1 MDSDDFSLISHAVPP
16 PYSPT
21 RSATR
26 SPLKNSPMRNCSP
39 VRPKTNP
46 ATPRASL
53 SPTRNPES
61 SQRQYAD
68 LKARLSSLSSD
79 YSHLEDELTAK
90 SLAVKELTQ
99 KLMSAEQLI
108 RTLQTE
114 THKTHELHQRE
125 ITSYKELMDELR
137 RRNNFMVRKLE
148 QEIHR
153 AQAASEEMDSKYA
166 KLLTSYKALQSDM
179 ELELN
184 SKALLI
190 DQIEYLTKERDF
202 LLENSADNASVSD
215 DSIVRYPYRD
225 QNPDSSGTESDGSV
239 HGTHLLSAFVDEYS
253 HNSEDDASAPVN
265 TSALLKPMGVSS
277 PLKHEYDSENS
288 MEVAHAFQ
296 FPPAEEP
303 MHHSSSPPLP
313 DPELKF
319 SKRQSLP
326 AKFKPSTPSEDE
338 FVLSPLKLTSNV
350 NLTFLDNSLPTPQ
363 LSATT
368 QKRYSSSK
376 PHHNRYNSHDFFPIK
391 VEFEPSEAQM
401 RSTSSPDKDVLSRLA
416 RVEEDGAG
424 DDRDQAFMK
433 LNGFDD
439 HYSKRDS
446 FITSSSKRSS
456 LITDFN
462 VLSSDFTK
470 QEIMTLKFELQ
481 SLKLH
486 NEKLLSYIGFELQK
500 QKKNIKKLSS
510 KQNLQAQNI
519 EYSDAKLI
527 EKLRNMLIHKK
538 RILRSVS
545 INPILSTKYN
555 QTRNS
560 SIFLPGAGLGISRS
574 GGHDDDEEF
583 VFNSEFINSLDPN
596 DCDDY
601 GFLTHESKYDLRVLS
616 RRNQKYLSEQQQRVP
631 KKFRSQTFRPSV
643 DMGEYDHAFADIDE
657 VLLDEMDEEDEDVE
671 LWDTVSNQSSSSCDI
686 DYTKLNTFNQM
697 RYLIMG
703 KDHFR
708 KTKRADESLV
718 DENLKYKFLTI
729 VLGIVIVGFRLTAQ
743 PQVTLAHN

>member
-1 MDSDDFSLISHAVPP
+1 M
-16 PYSPT
+16 
-21 RSATR
+21 
-26 SPLKNSPMRNCSP
+26 
-39 VRPKTNP
+39 
-46 ATPRASL
+46 
-53 SPTRNPES
+53 
-61 SQRQYAD
+61 
-68 LKARLSSLSSD
+68 ARLSSLSSD
-79 YSHLEDELTAK
+79 YSHLEEELTTKTATI
-90 SLAVKELTQ
+90 KELSQ
-99 KLMSAEQLI
+99 KVLASELLI
-108 RTLQTE
+108 RTLQADAV
-114 THKTHELHQRE
+114 KSHELHHRE
-125 ITSYKELMDELR
+125 IASYKELMEEMR
-137 RRNNFMVRKLE
+137 RRNNILARKLE
-148 QEIHR
+148 HQVHR
-153 AQAASEEMDSKYA
+153 SHAESEEVDEKYA
-166 KLLTSYKALQSDM
+166 KLLTSYKALQSNL
-179 ELELN
+179 ELEQN

-202 LLENSADNASVSD
+202 LLENSADNAGASD
-215 DSIVRYPYRD
+215 NSMVQYPYIG
-225 QNPDSSGTESDGSV
+225 QNSDSSGTESDGSV

-253 HNSEDDASAPVN
+253 HNDADDPSPLKPARMSLP
-265 TSALLKPMGVSS
+265 LKPMGASS
-277 PLKHEYDSENS
+277 PLKHVYDSENS
-288 MEVAHAFQ
+288 MEIAHEFQ
-296 FPPAEEP
+296 FPPADAAEHS
-303 MHHSSSPPLP
+303 HHSSSPPLP
-313 DPELKF
+313 DPDHKS

-326 AKFKPSTPSEDE
+326 AKFKPSPQSEDTE

-350 NLTFLDNSLPTPQ
+350 NLSFLDGSLPTPQ
-363 LSATT
+363 QSAIT

-391 VEFEPSEAQM
+391 VEFEPSEGQM
-401 RSTSSPDKDVLSRLA
+401 RSASSPDKDVLSRLA
-416 RVEEDGAG
+416 SVEENAAG
-424 DDRDQAFMK
+424 SDDRDQAFMK

-439 HYSKRDS
+439 NYSKRDS
-446 FITSSSKRSS
+446 FITTSSKRSS

-510 KQNLQAQNI
+510 KQNLQALNI

-555 QTRNS
+555 QSRTS
-560 SIFLPGAGLGISRS
+560 SMLVPGAGLGIFRS
-574 GGHDDDEEF
+574 GGSGHDEDEDF
-583 VFNSEFINSLDPN
+583 VFNSDFINSLNTN

-601 GFLTHESKYDLRVLS
+601 GFLTHESKYNLRVLS
-616 RRNQKYLSEQQQRVP
+616 RKNQAYLNEQQGPRVP
-631 KKFRSQTFRPSV
+631 KKFRSQTFRPSM
-643 DMGEYDHAFADIDE
+643 DMGEFDLAFADIDE
-657 VLLDEMDEEDEDVE
+657 VLIDEMDEEDDEDVE
-671 LWDTVSNQSSSSCDI
+671 LWDTDSNHSGSSSDI

-708 KTKRADESLV
+708 KTRRADESLV

-743 PQVTLAHN
+743 PPVALTHN